1 MHLSRLRAAVSDD
14 TLLQELLSIDEG
26 LEQVE
31 PNRKLMKLVIVS
43 GRSGSGKSTAL
54 RTLEDAGYHC
64 VDNLPV
70 DLLDRLIERYAN
82 SQGELPKVAV
92 CIDARS
98 AGLEKFPELLLRLR
112 QQGIDTQVL
121 YLDALS
127 PTLVKR
133 FSETR
138 RRHPLTSASVD
149 LREAIDAEAK
159 ILASVA
165 DLASLTIDT
174 TRISSRSLSEQIVN
188 RMLENDGASINLLF
202 RSFGFKHGIPVD
214 TDFVFDLRCLP
225 NPHWQPGLRALSG
238 LHQEV
243 IGYLS
248 AQPLVNE
255 LFTDISG
262 LMERWI
268 PRFAD
273 NDRVYL
279 TVGIGLHQGPAS
291 QRLWPSGWDDTLHR
305 SSITF

>member
-1 MHLSRLRAAVSDD
+1 
-14 TLLQELLSIDEG
+14 
-26 LEQVE
+26 
-31 PNRKLMKLVIVS
+31 MKLVIVS

-70 DLLDRLIERYAN
+70 DLLGALIGRYTNTSA
-82 SQGELPKVAV
+82 EMTKVAV
-92 CIDARS
+92 CVDARS
-98 AGLEKFPELLLRLR
+98 DGLEKFPELLLQLR
-112 QQGIDTQVL
+112 DQGIDTQVL

-138 RRHPLTSASVD
+138 RRHPLTSANVD
-149 LREAIDAEAK
+149 LRQAIDAEAA

-165 DLASLTIDT
+165 DVASLTIDT
-174 TRISSRSLSEQIVN
+174 TRVSTKSLSEQIVN
-188 RMLENDGASINLLF
+188 RMLENQGATISLLF

-238 LHQEV
+238 LHEEV
-243 IGYLS
+243 IGYLEG
-248 AQPLVNE
+248 QPLVNE
-255 LFTDISG
+255 MFADISG

-279 TVGIGLHQGPAS
+279 TVGIGCTGGQ
-291 QRLWPSGWDDTLHR
+291 HR
-305 SSITF
+305 SVYMAERLGRHFATSFDHVLVRHRELKETSAS

>member
-1 MHLSRLRAAVSDD
+1 
-14 TLLQELLSIDEG
+14 
-26 LEQVE
+26 
-31 PNRKLMKLVIVS
+31 MKLVIVS

-70 DLLDRLIERYAN
+70 DLLDDLMDRYAEA
-82 SQGELPKVAV
+82 QGELSKVAV

-98 AGLEKFPELLLRLR
+98 SGLEHFPELLLRLR
-112 QQGIDTQVL
+112 DQGIDIQVL

-138 RRHPLTSASVD
+138 RRHPLTNSEVD
-149 LREAIDAEAK
+149 LREAIDREAR

-165 DLASLTIDT
+165 DLASLTINT
-174 TRISSRSLSEQIVN
+174 TKISSKGLSEQIVT
-188 RMLENDGASINLLF
+188 RVLQNDGASVNLLF

-225 NPHWQPGLRALSG
+225 NPHWQPALRPLSG
-238 LHQEV
+238 LHEEV
-243 IGYLS
+243 AGYL
-248 AQPLVNE
+248 ATKPLVNE
-255 LFTDISG
+255 MFDDITG
-262 LMERWI
+262 YLERWI

-279 TVGIGLHQGPAS
+279 TIGIGCTGGQ
-291 QRLWPSGWDDTLHR
+291 HR
-305 SSITF
+305 SVYMADRLAAHFSEQLDQVLVRHRELEKQ

>member
-1 MHLSRLRAAVSDD
+1 MRRYAAV
-14 TLLQELLSIDEG
+14 QGQLS
-26 LEQVE
+26 
-31 PNRKLMKLVIVS
+31 
-43 GRSGSGKSTAL
+43 
-54 RTLEDAGYHC
+54 
-64 VDNLPV
+64 
-70 DLLDRLIERYAN
+70 
-82 SQGELPKVAV
+82 KVAV

-98 AGLEKFPELLLRLR
+98 SGLEHFPELLLQLR
-112 QQGIDTQVL
+112 DQGIDIQVL

-138 RRHPLTSASVD
+138 RRHPLTNAEVD
-149 LREAIDAEAK
+149 LREAIDREAS

-174 TRISSRSLSEQIVN
+174 TKISGKGLSEQIVT
-188 RMLENDGASINLLF
+188 RVLENDGASVNLLF

-225 NPHWQPGLRALSG
+225 NPHWQPALRPLSG

-243 IGYLS
+243 AGYL
-248 AQPLVNE
+248 ATKPLVNE
-255 LFTDISG
+255 MFNDIADY
-262 LMERWI
+262 LERWI

-279 TVGIGLHQGPAS
+279 TIGIGCTGGQHRGVYMAE
-291 QRLWPSGWDDTLHR
+291 RLAAHFSEQLDHVLVRHR
-305 SSITF
+305 ELGTQ

>member
-1 MHLSRLRAAVSDD
+1 
-14 TLLQELLSIDEG
+14 
-26 LEQVE
+26 
-31 PNRKLMKLVIVS
+31 MKLIIVS

-70 DLLDRLIERYAN
+70 GLLTELLQRYAAA
-82 SQGELPKVAV
+82 SRSDISKVAV

-98 AGLEKFPELLLRLR
+98 AGLDEFPELLLRLR
-112 QQGIDTQVL
+112 EQGIDTQVL

-138 RRHPLTSASVD
+138 RRHPLTSGAVD
-149 LREAIDAEAK
+149 LREAIDREAAV
-159 ILASVA
+159 LASVA

-174 TRISSRSLSEQIVN
+174 TKISSKNLSEQIVN
-188 RMLENDGASINLLF
+188 RMLENDGASVSLLF
-202 RSFGFKHGIPVD
+202 RSFGFKHGIPID

-225 NPHWQPGLRALSG
+225 NPHWHPGLRPLSG
-238 LHQEV
+238 LHEEV
-243 IGYLS
+243 VGFL
-248 AQPLVNE
+248 QTKPLVNE
-255 LFTDISG
+255 MFDDIAG
-262 LMERWI
+262 LLERWI

-279 TVGIGLHQGPAS
+279 TVGIGCTGGQ
-291 QRLWPSGWDDTLHR
+291 HR
-305 SSITF
+305 SVYMAERLGKHFATQLEHVLVRHRELATQ

>member
-1 MHLSRLRAAVSDD
+1 
-14 TLLQELLSIDEG
+14 
-26 LEQVE
+26 
-31 PNRKLMKLVIVS
+31 MKLVIVS

-70 DLLDRLIERYAN
+70 DLLGALIGRYTNTSA
-82 SQGELPKVAV
+82 EMTKVAV
-92 CIDARS
+92 CVDARS
-98 AGLEKFPELLLRLR
+98 DGLEKFPELLLQLR
-112 QQGIDTQVL
+112 DQGIDTQVL

-138 RRHPLTSASVD
+138 RRHPLTSANVD
-149 LREAIDAEAK
+149 LRQAIDAEAA

-165 DLASLTIDT
+165 DVASLTIDT
-174 TRISSRSLSEQIVN
+174 TRVSTKSLSEQIVN
-188 RMLENDGASINLLF
+188 RMLENQGATISLLF

-238 LHQEV
+238 LHEEV
-243 IGYLS
+243 IGYLEG
-248 AQPLVNE
+248 QPLVNE
-255 LFTDISG
+255 MFADISG

-279 TVGIGLHQGPAS
+279 TVGIGCTGGQ
-291 QRLWPSGWDDTLHR
+291 HR
-305 SSITF
+305 SVYMAERLGRHFATAFDHVLVRHRELKETSAS

>member
-1 MHLSRLRAAVSDD
+1 
-14 TLLQELLSIDEG
+14 
-26 LEQVE
+26 
-31 PNRKLMKLVIVS
+31 MKLVIVS

-70 DLLDRLIERYAN
+70 DLLDDLMRRYAAV
-82 SQGELPKVAV
+82 QGQLSKVAV

-98 AGLEKFPELLLRLR
+98 SGLEHFPELLLQLR
-112 QQGIDTQVL
+112 DQGIDIQVL

-138 RRHPLTSASVD
+138 RRHPLTNAEVD
-149 LREAIDAEAK
+149 LREAIDREAS

-174 TRISSRSLSEQIVN
+174 TKISGKGLSEQIVT
-188 RMLENDGASINLLF
+188 RVLENDGASVNLLF

-225 NPHWQPGLRALSG
+225 NPHWQPALRPLSG

-243 IGYLS
+243 AGYL
-248 AQPLVNE
+248 ATKPLVNE
-255 LFTDISG
+255 MFNDIADY
-262 LMERWI
+262 LERWI

-279 TVGIGLHQGPAS
+279 TIGIGCTGGQ
-291 QRLWPSGWDDTLHR
+291 HR
-305 SSITF
+305 SVYMAERLAAHFSEQLDHVLVRHRELGAQ